1 MSTETLRSIDTSAA
15 RGTRPE
21 VANEFLTF
29 ILGGEEYGVDILKV
43 QEIRGYDT
51 VTRIPDAPDFVKGV
65 INLRGTIV
73 PVIDLRL
80 KFRLSDVRYDEFT
93 VMIIINVARRV
104 IGIVVDAV
112 SDVVSLTAEQVRPA
126 PEIGATVDTQFLT
139 GIGTLDER
147 MLILIDIER
156 LVGSAEFGLVAVTA
170 H

>member
-1 MSTETLRSIDTSAA
+1 
-15 RGTRPE
+15 
-21 VANEFLTF
+21 
-29 ILGGEEYGVDILKV
+29 
-43 QEIRGYDT
+43 
-51 VTRIPDAPDFVKGV
+51 
-65 INLRGTIV
+65 
-73 PVIDLRL
+73 
-80 KFRLSDVRYDEFT
+80 VRYDEVT

-156 LVGSAEFGLVAVTA
+156 LVGSAEFGVGSATA